1 MLIIGLTGGIGCGK
15 STVTDLFK
23 QKNIPVVDADDIAH
37 DIVQPGQAA
46 LNILEQHFGPRI
58 ISNNGS
64 LNRDV
69 LRDIVFN
76 NPKEKE
82 ILESILHPII
92 YSTLSAQLA
101 KFTSPYGIL
110 SVPLL
115 IETQHQ
121 KDVDRVLVIDCSEST
136 QISRVKQRNQ
146 LSDETI
152 SSIMSTQCSRA
163 FRLEQ
168 ANEVITNEGSL
179 EDLEQCV
186 QALHER
192 YLEISSSQN
201 S

>member
-1 MLIIGLTGGIGCGK
+1 MLTIGLTGGIGCGK

-23 QKNIPVVDADDIAH
+23 QRKIPVVDADDIAH
-37 DIVQPGQAA
+37 DIVQPGQTA
-46 LNILEQHFGPRI
+46 LKTLEQHFGPRI
-58 ISNNGS
+58 ISNDGS
-64 LNRDV
+64 LNRGA

-92 YSTLSAQLA
+92 YNSLFAQLA
-101 KFTSPYGIL
+101 QFTSPYGIL

-136 QISRVKQRNQ
+136 QISRVKQRDQ
-146 LSDETI
+146 LSDDTI
-152 SSIMSTQCSRA
+152 SSIISAQCSRA
-163 FRLEQ
+163 FRLEH
-168 ANEVITNEGSL
+168 ADEVITNEGSL
-179 EDLEQCV
+179 EDLELHV

-192 YLEISSSQN
+192 YLKISSSQN